1 MEAMIIP
8 TIAPEM
14 IARMV
19 NALLL
24 FDFVVEEA
32 VNVVGGA

>member
-14 IARMV
+14 IARTV
-19 NALLL
+19 NAL
-24 FDFVVEEA
+24 FDLVVVEA
-32 VNVVGGA
+32 VNVVDVF

>member
-14 IARMV
+14 IARTV
-19 NALLL
+19 NAL
-24 FDFVVEEA
+24 FDFVVVEA